1 MSYHALVFCL
11 FYFKEISRFKPRFR
25 QVLSHHVFWAPTLSV
40 VCVVHECFCSSDLGP
55 WCKHSAAGVRPSEC
69 PSLRSAAGHVESALS
84 GFLLGSL
91 CPCKAGCVPPP
102 VALFPLASTVF
113 FESLHLITSEVLTTT
128 YLVVQNEM
136 VPPESPSLLFSPSLP
151 LSGCLSVS

>member
-1 MSYHALVFCL
+1 MPWYFVCFILKKYQGSNPDPGKYSPTMS
-11 FYFKEISRFKPRFR
+11 SGP
-25 QVLSHHVFWAPTLSV
+25 PTLSV
-40 VCVVHECFCSSDLGP
+40 VCVVHACFCSSDLGP
-55 WCKHSAAGVRPSEC
+55 WWKHSAAGVRPSEC

-102 VALFPLASTVF
+102 VTLFPLTSTVF
-113 FESLHLITSEVLTTT
+113 FGTLHLITSEVLTTT

-151 LSGCLSVS
+151 LSGCLSVF